1 LGDAECLQ
9 KDLSESYASIRHKEE
24 ELLIIQKTLQTS
36 AAAGERQSGQ
46 LRELEEE
53 NAELKLWIEE
63 YQGVL
68 EQRRLRELEHKEL
81 LEDELEEISKFERIF
96 K

>member
-1 LGDAECLQ
+1 M
-9 KDLSESYASIRHKEE
+9 
-24 ELLIIQKTLQTS
+24 
-36 AAAGERQSGQ
+36 
-46 LRELEEE
+46 
-53 NAELKLWIEE
+53 EE

-96 K
+96 KSSD